1 MNKITSQLLLG
12 LLLCLFSSSVLSA
25 QLPHVAAYDIASG
38 TNTVNTGDI
47 DGDGFAD
54 LLGSVGGTVN
64 FISGIDGS
72 LIRSYS
78 GSFGETVGDITGDGI
93 PDSVSGRTVRSGTD
107 GSILFD
113 LPDSGNF
120 SNITS
125 NGAPSAAA
133 GDVNGD
139 GVGDII
145 RRSSFFDSINPYYGG
160 TAGGASIFS
169 GADGSPLL
177 QTTTPTVS
185 SFSPN
190 TGPFS
195 TVVSVGDVNSDGVPD
210 FAGGFPSPTFEDEDG
225 VVDVFSGSSGGT
237 IYTLRRS
244 GSSGGESFSTNRFG
258 SDIVS
263 ISDLDGDGV
272 EDIIVGSDPDS
283 YSFASPEVNAYSGAT
298 GRFLFD
304 IVSGRRVDDLVNIGD
319 VNGDGFDNLVIET
332 SPFFGMSSTILYSG
346 ANLQESL
353 TFDDGGNFVSIG
365 DLDGDGLG
373 DFINGNTVFLSD
385 PAPVKTGLLGDVNLD
400 GIVNFFDIA
409 PFISV
414 LSAQTFQLEADIDGN
429 DVVNFLD
436 IAPFIAI
443 LSGQ

>member
-1 MNKITSQLLLG
+1 MRNTSVQLFLG
-12 LLLCLFSSSVLSA
+12 LLVCLFSSSVLSA

-38 TNTVNTGDI
+38 INTVNTGDI
-47 DGDGFAD
+47 NGDGFSD
-54 LLGSVGGTVN
+54 LLSSVSGSVN
-64 FISGIDGS
+64 FISGNDGT
-72 LIRSYS
+72 LISSYS
-78 GSFGETVGDITGDGI
+78 GSFGTTVGDITGDGI
-93 PDSVSGRTVRSGTD
+93 PDSVSGRTVRSGID

-145 RRSSFFDSINPYYGG
+145 RRSSFSNGINPYYGG

-169 GADGSPLL
+169 GADGSPLR

-244 GSSGGESFSTNRFG
+244 GAGSSDSFGFNRFG

-272 EDIIVGSDPDS
+272 DDIIVGSDPDP
-283 YSFASPEVNAYSGAT
+283 YSGFGATPGVNAYSGAA
-298 GRFLFD
+298 GAVLFN
-304 IVSGRRVDDLVNIGD
+304 IVSGDRVDALVNIGD
-319 VNGDGFDNLVIET
+319 VTGDGFDNLVIQTT
-332 SPFFGMSSTILYSG
+332 SFDYYTGFSEPSTILYSG
-346 ANLQESL
+346 ANLQEEL
-353 TFDDGGNFVSIG
+353 IFDGGGGATSIG
-365 DLDGDGLG
+365 DLDGDGIG
-373 DFINGNTVFLSD
+373 DFIIGNTVFLSV
-385 PAPVKTGLLGDVNLD
+385 PEPSSSVVLATMLFGALLVRRRGT
-400 GIVNFFDIA
+400 I
-409 PFISV
+409 
-414 LSAQTFQLEADIDGN
+414 
-429 DVVNFLD
+429 
-436 IAPFIAI
+436 
-443 LSGQ
+443 